1 MSGKFL
7 IILVL
12 VVLTIWFW
20 VFSSYDDKLHI
31 IVCDVGQGDAIL
43 IQLESSQI
51 LVDGGPNNQVM
62 NCLAKF
68 MPFWDREIEI
78 VVMSHP
84 QTDHYAGLIDVFGR
98 YKVNYFLAPSVDN
111 STQGYEVLKDL
122 IYSSQVRIVNPI
134 DGMDIRLG
142 EIRLDILNPSRQLL
156 SSNLPAEA
164 SAKKGVLGAFT
175 TKRDLND
182 FSIVFNLSFA
192 DFDAILTGD
201 IGPVIEKD
209 ILDSGRIHDIE
220 YVKVPH
226 HGSRNGLTK
235 EFLDAVNPE
244 VAVISV
250 GVKNSYG
257 HPNGEVLDMLNK
269 AGVKI
274 LRTDEMG
281 DVEVITDGTKFWVKN
296 N

>member
-43 IQLESSQI
+43 IQLKSSQI

-111 STQGYEVLKDL
+111 STQGYKVLKDL
-122 IYSSQVRIVNPI
+122 IYSSQVQIVNPI

-220 YVKVPH
+220 YIKVPH
-226 HGSRNGLTK
+226 HGSRNGLIK
-235 EFLDAVNPE
+235 DFLDATSPE
-244 VAVISV
+244 IAVISV
-250 GVKNSYG
+250 GKNNRYG
-257 HPNGEVLDMLNK
+257 HPHEEILKLLSEQGTKL
-269 AGVKI
+269 
-274 LRTDEMG
+274 LRTDEVG
-281 DVEVITDGTKFWVKN
+281 DVEIVTDGKDWWVN
-296 N
+296 

>member
-111 STQGYEVLKDL
+111 STQGYKVLKDL
-122 IYSSQVRIVNPI
+122 IYSSQVQIVNPI

-175 TKRDLND
+175 TKRDFND
-182 FSIVFNLSFA
+182 FSIVFNLSLIVVNRSEAIFA
-192 DFDAILTGD
+192 
-201 IGPVIEKD
+201 
-209 ILDSGRIHDIE
+209 
-220 YVKVPH
+220 
-226 HGSRNGLTK
+226 
-235 EFLDAVNPE
+235 
-244 VAVISV
+244 
-250 GVKNSYG
+250 
-257 HPNGEVLDMLNK
+257 
-269 AGVKI
+269 
-274 LRTDEMG
+274 
-281 DVEVITDGTKFWVKN
+281 
-296 N
+296 

>member
-31 IVCDVGQGDAIL
+31 IACDVGQGDAIL

-111 STQGYEVLKDL
+111 STQGYKVLKDL
-122 IYSSQVRIVNPI
+122 IYSSQVQIVNPI

-220 YVKVPH
+220 YIKVPH
-226 HGSRNGLTK
+226 HGSRNGLIK
-235 EFLDAVNPE
+235 DFLDATSPE
-244 VAVISV
+244 IAVISV
-250 GVKNSYG
+250 GKNNRYG
-257 HPNGEVLDMLNK
+257 HPHEEILKLLSEQGTKL
-269 AGVKI
+269 
-274 LRTDEMG
+274 LRTDEVG
-281 DVEVITDGTKFWVKN
+281 DVEIVTDGKDWWVN
-296 N
+296 

>member
-31 IVCDVGQGDAIL
+31 IACDVGQGDAIL
-43 IQLESSQI
+43 IQLKSSQI

-84 QTDHYAGLIDVFGR
+84 QADHYTGLIDVFGR

-220 YVKVPH
+220 YIKVPH
-226 HGSRNGLTK
+226 HGSRNGLIK
-235 EFLDAVNPE
+235 DFLDATSPE
-244 VAVISV
+244 IAVISV
-250 GVKNSYG
+250 GKNNRYG
-257 HPNGEVLDMLNK
+257 HPHEEILKLLSEQGTKL
-269 AGVKI
+269 
-274 LRTDEMG
+274 LRTDEVG
-281 DVEVITDGTKFWVKN
+281 DVEIVTDGKDWWVN
-296 N
+296 